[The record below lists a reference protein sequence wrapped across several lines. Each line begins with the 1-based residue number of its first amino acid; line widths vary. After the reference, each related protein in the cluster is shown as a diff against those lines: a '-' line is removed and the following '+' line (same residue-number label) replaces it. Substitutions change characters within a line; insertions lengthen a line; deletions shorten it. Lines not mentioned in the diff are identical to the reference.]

1 MLERFV
7 SFIERRKTVTLEEL
21 GAAFGLRASDA
32 IDRIRSLEKEGRLSG
47 IMDERGAFIHVS
59 REEFEAVAEFIK
71 TRGRVAISALAAESG
86 KLIDLEPKRE
96 KEAGGE
102 EGAAEGGGGASLDAL
117 AGDDE

>member
-1 MLERFV
+1 
-7 SFIERRKTVTLEEL
+7 
-21 GAAFGLRASDA
+21 
-32 IDRIRSLEKEGRLSG
+32 
-47 IMDERGAFIHVS
+47 MDERGAFIHVS

-102 EGAAEGGGGASLDAL
+102 VGAAEGGGGASLDAL
-117 AGDDE
+117 AGDNE